1 MQQEQ
6 LPSFEELVDES
17 ELRNQRLAEDKVS
30 LGDLAAMAGQG
41 ATFGFGDELLG
52 IGQAIGDVA
61 TTDAKLTDIYDIF
74 RAHQK
79 ENEAKYEALA
89 KANPK
94 LALAMELAGGF
105 AVPGG
110 WIASGA
116 KGLKNLS
123 TAKKLLEAGKMGAK
137 VGTIAGIGGS
147 KANIEDMGGL
157 AKDAL
162 LGSAGGAAIGTGLTG
177 AGMATV
183 AAAKKLPV
191 LLEKLG
197 PLGENLVR
205 AFKASREGKGFVT
218 PEQETRIGKQAEEAS
233 SELASKVLAPSKR
246 VTEEIEAHYAEAGEK
261 GAKVVPQAKSEL
273 AQYIAQLIKNIEDS
287 GLTEVKS
294 TINKRAYNAKK
305 RDIEKKLADNQISQ
319 ADATAALQA
328 LDANPPL
335 KKTALSSSSE
345 LLRQQ
350 LGEDV
355 EKAPHQ
361 LASLNAE
368 IQRLI
373 KGELTPQEAMNLK
386 KRMAGE
392 FYGSNEAGLGSKL
405 QSKLQSLVP
414 PKLTSTLEKAA
425 QEAAD
430 VAVNAPGKSKALE
443 QKFKDVR
450 SLIPETILNKG
461 DLTKYADVLVNK
473 FGVGDQGLKKAET
486 ALNDIIENQIIG
498 KLTDPASSGDEAR
511 NTIRL
516 LQERIAEVQ
525 NKYPDL
531 NLDFN
536 KILENV
542 KRASQDKT
550 IRAKILT
557 KHGEKDSISGLT
569 GKLLDWTGYGGS
581 AVLGKGTRVAE
592 KGIKGFNRYLT
603 TASDVTLR
611 PIASALQNTKG
622 ISYLG
627 DALIGALDNKSV
639 AAKNAAIF
647 SIMQNPK
654 ARDII
659 MQSDEYN
666 QANMN
671 LGE

>member
-17 ELRNQRLAEDKVS
+17 ELVGQTTPEDKVS

-61 TTDAKLTDIYDIF
+61 TTDANLTDIYDIF

-105 AVPGG
+105 AIPGG
-110 WIASGA
+110 FLASGA

-137 VGTIAGIGGS
+137 VGAIAGVGGS
-147 KANIEDMGGL
+147 KANIGDMGGL
-157 AKDAL
+157 ARDAL
-162 LGSAGGAAIGTGLTG
+162 LGSVGGAGIGTGLTG
-177 AGMATV
+177 AGMGVV
-183 AAAKKLPV
+183 AGAKKLPA
-191 LLEKLG
+191 LLEKIG

-205 AFKASREGKGFVT
+205 AFETSREGKGFVN
-218 PEQETRIGKQAEEAS
+218 EDSRQRIGKQAEEAS
-233 SELASKVLAPSKR
+233 SELASKVLEPSKQ
-246 VTEEIEAHYAEAGEK
+246 VTEEIGAHYAEAGEK

-335 KKTALSSSSE
+335 KKTALSSTSE

-392 FYGSNEAGLGSKL
+392 FYGSNEAGLGG
-405 QSKLQSLVP
+405 KLQSLVP
-414 PKLTSTLEKAA
+414 PKLTSTLENAA

-430 VAVNAPGKSKALE
+430 VAVNAPGKSQALE

-498 KLTDPASSGDEAR
+498 KLTDPSSSGDEAR
-511 NTIRL
+511 NTISL

-525 NKYPDL
+525 NKYPNL

-536 KILENV
+536 KILEKV
-542 KRASQDKT
+542 KRASQEKT

-603 TASDVTLR
+603 TASDMALR

-627 DALIGALDNKSV
+627 DALIGALDNKSM

-666 QANMN
+666 QNNMN
-671 LGE
+671 LEE